1 MEGHSLISAP
11 VYTTS
16 ASDDWHL
23 TKCRLVRFA
32 KGVRHKVW
40 RRKFPSG
47 LPGAKH
53 DGVWDSLCPRQAGNF
68 LQGIGPTTV
77 MYGERKHTIFCQF
90 SVTDDGSFVCSLGTR
105 GRCEEKTVNVSAA
118 L

>member
-1 MEGHSLISAP
+1 VPQTSWQFSA
-11 VYTTS
+11 
-16 ASDDWHL
+16 
-23 TKCRLVRFA
+23 
-32 KGVRHKVW
+32 RH
-40 RRKFPSG
+40 
-47 LPGAKH
+47 
-53 DGVWDSLCPRQAGNF
+53 
-68 LQGIGPTTV
+68 TTV